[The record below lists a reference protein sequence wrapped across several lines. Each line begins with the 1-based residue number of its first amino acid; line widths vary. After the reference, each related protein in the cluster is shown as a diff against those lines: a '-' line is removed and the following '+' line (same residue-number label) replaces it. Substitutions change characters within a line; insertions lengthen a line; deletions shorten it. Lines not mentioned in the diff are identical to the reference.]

1 MSVGE
6 LRTLRRVVLGLGL
19 EARAQR
25 QVHESF
31 LVAQGLVAIA
41 QLLDEMLAAE
51 GVARS
56 DPDDDPDPTP
66 AA

>member
-1 MSVGE
+1 MTIGE
-6 LRTLRRVVLGLGL
+6 LRTLRRIVLGL

-31 LVAQGLVAIA
+31 FLAQGLLTVS

-51 GVARS
+51 GVARRE
-56 DPDDDPDPTP
+56 PDDDPDPTS